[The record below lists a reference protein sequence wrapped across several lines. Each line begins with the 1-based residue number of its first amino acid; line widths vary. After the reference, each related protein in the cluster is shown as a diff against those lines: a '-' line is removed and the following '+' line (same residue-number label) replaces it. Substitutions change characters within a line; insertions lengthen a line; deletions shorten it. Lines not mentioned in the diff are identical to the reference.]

1 MHAHDHD
8 HDIPE
13 NFSRAFAIGIGLNVL
28 FVIIEAAAGFWT
40 GSLML
45 LADAGH
51 NLSDV
56 LGLVLAWGGNYLA
69 TFQSSNRHT
78 YGLRSTTILAALAN
92 GLLLLMAIGGITW
105 ESIERFWA
113 PETTAGPLII
123 ATASVGIVINGITTM
138 LFASGRHGDLNVRG
152 AFLHMAADTLVS
164 LGVVIAGLGIM
175 WTGATWIDPT
185 VSLLIAAIILWSTWD
200 LLRRSFHLAI
210 LGVPDNIDIEKI
222 RSYLESLPGVTGV
235 HDLHI
240 WAMST
245 TENALTV
252 HLVRPDSTND
262 DDLLGQICIA
272 LERQFKIAHPTIQ
285 IERCHEAAACRLAQG
300 DCVNIGKTGNTDC
313 HSDHDHDHDHDHSH

>member
-92 GLLLLMAIGGITW
+92 GLLLLMAIGGIAW

-222 RSYLESLPGVTGV
+222 RSYLESLPGVTSV

-262 DDLLGQICIA
+262 DDLLGQICTN
-272 LERQFKIAHPTIQ
+272 LDRQFKIAHPTIQ

-300 DCVNIGKTGNTDC
+300 DCVIIGKTGNAGC
-313 HSDHDHDHDHDHSH
+313 HNDHDHDHDHDHS